1 LTVHD
6 HVFRGYVQFGH
17 IPKYIPKSAISHN
30 LTKKIA
36 NFWVCLR
43 MGLHKRLKMGGMMV
57 VVMMTM
63 MMRRKGMW
71 LDFWGA
77 P

>member
-1 LTVHD
+1 
-6 HVFRGYVQFGH
+6 
-17 IPKYIPKSAISHN
+17 
-30 LTKKIA
+30 
-36 NFWVCLR
+36 

-57 VVMMTM
+57 VVVM